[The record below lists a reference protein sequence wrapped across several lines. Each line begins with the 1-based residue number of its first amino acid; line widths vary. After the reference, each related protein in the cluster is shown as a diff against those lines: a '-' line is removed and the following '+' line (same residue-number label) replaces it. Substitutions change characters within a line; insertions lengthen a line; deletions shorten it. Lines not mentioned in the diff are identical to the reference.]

1 MDSGIPEYSFGD
13 IITQDF
19 TKANAN
25 CPNIIKEGWGYMTD
39 IGKNR
44 PADYDALATI
54 FNTCQ
59 KINTTDDV
67 NNLYTLMMN
76 GFSYM
81 AMTDYPYNTSF
92 LNPMPANPVNAACDK
107 LKDIPYPAP
116 TSHKKGTLGAL
127 SAREQLVLQG
137 IKTASDVY
145 FNYEGQTK
153 CNDIINTDGTGQ
165 LDGAGWDV
173 LACNQLAMPTTN
185 GPNSMFISND
195 PFDTKAYT
203 AYCN

>member
-1 MDSGIPEYSFGD
+1 
-13 IITQDF
+13 
-19 TKANAN
+19 
-25 CPNIIKEGWGYMTD
+25 MTD

-44 PADYDALATI
+44 PKDYGALGTV

-67 NNLYTLMMN
+67 NSLYTLMMN

-107 LKDIPYPAP
+107 LKNIPYPPSSAKKDKN
-116 TSHKKGTLGAL
+116 KKGNLGDL

-137 IKTASDVY
+137 IKAATDVY
-145 FNYEGQTK
+145 FNY
-153 CNDIINTDGTGQ
+153 
-165 LDGAGWDV
+165 
-173 LACNQLAMPTTN
+173 
-185 GPNSMFISND
+185 
-195 PFDTKAYT
+195 
-203 AYCN
+203 